1 MRIELLIK
9 LQQSQASSKNN
20 FETNEEE
27 ILREEYISP
36 ELRQKVID
44 DLRLKEETFWYIKI
58 KGGKLNTKMEF
69 QKIINFLDNTPNQP
83 TKFRTK
89 NKWWLTWN
97 I

>member
-1 MRIELLIK
+1 MLIK
-9 LQQSQASSKNN
+9 LQESQASPKSN
-20 FETNEEE
+20 FERNEEE

-69 QKIINFLDNTPNQP
+69 QKIVNFLDNTPNQP
-83 TKFRTK
+83 TKFGTK